1 MREKL
6 SRLRQSMAMV
16 IRGKEE
22 VIDLLLIALSIE
34 GSVLLHDVPGVG
46 KTTLAKA
53 LAACL
58 NASFRRIQFTP
69 DLLPT
74 DIIGSAVYHA
84 ADGELRFRPGPV
96 FANIVLADEINRASP
111 RTQSA
116 LLEAMSER
124 QISADGTTYPLPVP
138 FMVLATENP
147 VEYQGTYA
155 LPEAQLD
162 RFALQLI
169 LGYPD
174 AEAELG
180 LIMDRL
186 HHEPSAALKP
196 IMSGAEVVA
205 LQELVR
211 QVAMDKSI
219 AEYVLRLTGA
229 TRDDARISLGA
240 SPRAALTLCRAA
252 QAAAFQDGRD
262 FVVADDVK
270 RLAVPVLAHR
280 LMLHNQAKYAGV
292 TAAGIIRELLGRL
305 AVPR

>member
-6 SRLRQSMAMV
+6 SRLRQAIATV

-58 NASFRRIQFTP
+58 NATFRRIQFTP
-69 DLLPT
+69 DLLPS

-124 QISADGTTYPLPVP
+124 QVSADGTTYPLPVP

-186 HHEPSAALKP
+186 HHEPSAVLQP

-205 LQELVR
+205 LQGLVR

-219 AEYVLRLTGA
+219 VEYVRRLAVA
-229 TRDDARISLGA
+229 TRDDVRISLGA

-252 QAAAFQDGRD
+252 QASAFQDGRD

-280 LMLHNQAKYAGV
+280 LMLHNQTKYAGA
-292 TAAGIIRELLGRL
+292 TAAGIIVELLGRL